1 MCAESPFWAAAE
13 LETALTNAVVRSGVG
28 HITDV
33 PGLSDRLAPV
43 LHLAVIWS
51 AGLQLALNAPGAAA
65 PAIPQAKM
73 IAQLERLL
81 QSFADINP
89 CRILDLLMS
98 SLSHITDR
106 LLGLPL
112 FDSYQITYTPVSQQ
126 PPSVRVKI
134 TRRA

>member
-1 MCAESPFWAAAE
+1 M
-13 LETALTNAVVRSGVG
+13 NAVVGSGVG
-28 HITDV
+28 HFTDV

-51 AGLQLALNAPGAAA
+51 VVLRLELIAPGGDA

-89 CRILDLLMS
+89 CRTLDPLTS

-106 LLGLPL
+106 VSGLPL
-112 FDSYQITYTPVSQQ
+112 LQSHRITYTPVSQQ